1 MCSNLRR
8 ATFTALAAMLMG
20 SAAFGDEPS
29 GPVDVLAIPTESGD
43 AVATLSFAPGCGGK
57 YHQVFP
63 LAAKVQGVGTSQW
76 QFNVGFYAKQA
87 ASVDIA
93 LLVKNQANPSPEVV
107 NVQIPAG
114 EEVLLSNVLGTL
126 FNSANAGLG
135 LRYCSGYPLA
145 EGYFYNVGGAPGFVY
160 GTAVPALDPGD
171 ATTPIRPAYFHR
183 LEYTPSAV
191 QGQRI
196 NIGATSNSSFNVPI
210 AIDLFDGP
218 TLLGTINHTLLPY
231 EHRQFTNVHQ
241 MIGAGAVT
249 SGHAVVRTLA
259 DEAEIYAYAL
269 QVQNKSGDLVYQ
281 AASLAAPLY
290 DPLATVFE
298 GSWTGTWNNLTFAS
312 SGSISLDLQINE
324 AAGAPSAPVVS
335 PPPQAA
341 EGAGAAPPAGVG
353 EGGVSALANPGPQ
366 VATLVMDL
374 GGNVFGGANPP
385 ARTLNGYWTE
395 SGMRFLG
402 DVATYGHYD
411 IFIQFNGVL
420 FGSLTNVPAAGIAS
434 VVMAGKIDQGRLDLT
449 QTINFDNKS
458 TASATW
464 GVTKNAPI
472 FPSPVAE

>member
-1 MCSNLRR
+1 MRSNLRR
-8 ATFTALAAMLMG
+8 ATLTVWVAVLMG
-20 SAAFGDEPS
+20 SAAFGDEPA
-29 GPVDVLAIPTESGD
+29 GAAAVLTIPTESGD
-43 AVATLSFAPGCGGK
+43 AQATLAFAAGCSGK
-57 YHQVFP
+57 YHQIFP
-63 LAAKVQGVGTSQW
+63 LAAKVQGVGTSVW

-126 FNSANAGLG
+126 FNTANAGLG

-171 ATTPIRPAYFHR
+171 ATSPIRPAYFHR

-210 AIDLFDGP
+210 AIDLFNGP

-298 GSWTGTWNNLTFAS
+298 GTWAGTWNNLTFAS

-335 PPPQAA
+335 PPPQVAA
-341 EGAGAAPPAGVG
+341 GAGGPGAADVG
-353 EGGVSALANPGPQ
+353 ALAANPGPL

-420 FGSLTNVPAAGIAS
+420 FGTLTNIPAAGIAS
-434 VVMAGKIDQGRLDLT
+434 VVMAGKIDQGRLDLA
-449 QTINFDNKS
+449 QTIYFDDKS
-458 TASATW
+458 SASATW
-464 GVTKNAPI
+464 SVTKNAPI
-472 FPSPVAE
+472 FPSPFAE